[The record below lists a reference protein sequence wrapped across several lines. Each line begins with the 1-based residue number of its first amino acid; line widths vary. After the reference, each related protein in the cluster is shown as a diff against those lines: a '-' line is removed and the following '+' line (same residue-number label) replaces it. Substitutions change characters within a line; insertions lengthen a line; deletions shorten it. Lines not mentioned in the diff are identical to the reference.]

1 MMPATRRD
9 VVFDSTGTRCS
20 AFYYVPER
28 AQAGAQCPAIVMA
41 HGIGST
47 KEMRLPAFA
56 AQFANAGFVVTLFD
70 YRNLGA
76 SGGEPRNQMLPAA
89 QHEDYRNAI
98 TWTQLQPEADP
109 DRIGLWGTSY
119 SAGHVLHISAF
130 DRRAKAV
137 VAQAPVVSGYQTA
150 RRQMP
155 PIVFAATRQM
165 VSDDRVRR
173 YQAGEISYLPLAAPE
188 GKPCLLSTPDS
199 LAWLND
205 AGLASEGR
213 FENRIAFESVQHFF
227 HYEPAIHID
236 AIAPTPLRM
245 IVADNDLLAPT
256 DLALAAYARAME
268 PKSLV
273 LIKGSHFDVY
283 QGDGFEVSS
292 KAALEW
298 FEMHLT

>member
-1 MMPATRRD
+1 MRATRRD
-9 VVFDSTGTRCS
+9 VVFDSKGTGCS
-20 AFYYVPER
+20 AFFYVPEQT
-28 AQAGAQCPAIVMA
+28 QADAQCPAIVMA

-56 AQFANAGFVVTLFD
+56 ELFANAGFVVTLFD

-76 SGGEPRNQMLPAA
+76 SGGEPRNQVLPAE

-98 TWTQLQPEADP
+98 TWTQLQPEVDP

-119 SAGHVLHISAF
+119 SAGHVLHLSAF

-150 RRQMP
+150 RRLMP
-155 PIVFAATRQM
+155 PIVLAATRQM

-173 YQAGEISYLPLAAPE
+173 YQTGEISYLPLAAPE
-188 GKPCLLSTPDS
+188 GEPCLLTTPDG
-199 LAWLND
+199 LAWLSD
-205 AGLASEGR
+205 ASLASEGR
-213 FENRIAFESVQHFF
+213 FWNRITIESIEHFF
-227 HYEPAIHID
+227 YYEPAAHIE

-245 IVADNDLLAPT
+245 IIADNDLLAPT

-273 LIKGSHFDVY
+273 LMKGTHFDAY
-283 QGDGFEVSS
+283 QGNGFEVAS

-298 FEMHLT
+298 FEMHLRA